1 VRLPRLLVG
10 AAASGSGKTSLV
22 VGLLEALRRR
32 GIDVRPFKA
41 GPDFLDPALHAAVL
55 GRPSRNLDLRLMGEA
70 GIMACL
76 GRAGGGGDLALVEGA
91 MGYYDGEPRSSADL
105 ARFIGAPSVLVLD
118 ARASA
123 ESSAATALGFARY
136 RRRSRIAG
144 FVADRISSERHYGL
158 VRRAVEARTGLP
170 MLGYLPEDEALAL
183 PARRLGLV
191 SPEENAGF
199 ARAVRALGDA
209 VSARV
214 DLDALLAVASN
225 APELPDPPC
234 SLPASAPDLVRI
246 AVARDEAFSFY
257 YEDNFDILRKLGA
270 ELAFFSPL
278 GDSALPEGASALY
291 LGGGYPELHLEE
303 IGDNRAMRDSVKA
316 ARDAGMPIYAEC
328 GGYLYLLE
336 AMEDSDG
343 TVRPGLGLA
352 PGIARSG
359 GRLAALG
366 YREGRTLG
374 VSPLGRSG
382 CRLRGHV
389 FHYYR
394 VEGGGRAPAI
404 ELARPGGEE
413 RGAEGF
419 LDGRLF
425 ASFLHV
431 HFAANPSAAKSFVA
445 EARRYARGREAAGAR

>member
-1 VRLPRLLVG
+1 MRLPRLLVG

-32 GIDVRPFKA
+32 GLDVRPFKA

-55 GRPSRNLDLRLMGEA
+55 GHPSRNLDLRLMGAA
-70 GIMACL
+70 GTLACL
-76 GRAGGGGDLALVEGA
+76 GRAGGGGGLALVEGV
-91 MGYYDGEPRSSADL
+91 MGYYDGDPRSSADL

-136 RRRSRIAG
+136 RRRSGIAG
-144 FVADRISSERHYGL
+144 FVADRVSSDRHYGL
-158 VRRAVEARTGLP
+158 VRKAVEARTGLP
-170 MLGYLPEDEALAL
+170 MFGYLPEDEVLAL

-199 ARAVRALGDA
+199 AAAVRALGDA
-209 VSARV
+209 VSERV
-214 DLDALLAVASN
+214 DLDALLAVAAS
-225 APELPDPPC
+225 APEFPEPPC
-234 SLPASAPDLVRI
+234 PLPASAPAPVRI

-257 YEDNFDILRKLGA
+257 YEDNFDILRELGA

-278 GDSALPEGASALY
+278 RDSALPEGASALY
-291 LGGGYPELHLEE
+291 LGGGYPELHLDE
-303 IGDNRAMRDSVKA
+303 IGCNGAMHASIRA

-336 AMEDSDG
+336 AVEDSDG
-343 TVRPGLGLA
+343 ALHPGLGLA
-352 PGIARSG
+352 PGVARSG

-366 YREGRTLG
+366 YREGRTLAA
-374 VSPLGRSG
+374 SPLGRSG
-382 CRLRGHV
+382 SRLRGHV

-394 VEGGGRAPAI
+394 VEGGDRAPSI

-413 RGAEGF
+413 RRAEGF

-425 ASFLHV
+425 ASFLHL
-431 HFAANPSAAKSFVA
+431 HFAANPSAARSFVT
-445 EARRYARGREAAGAR
+445 EARRYARGREAGCAR

>member
-1 VRLPRLLVG
+1 MRLPRLLVG

-22 VGLLEALRRR
+22 VGLLEAFGRR
-32 GIDVRPFKA
+32 GLDLRPFKA

-55 GRPSRNLDLRLMGEA
+55 GRPSRNLDLRLMGAA
-70 GIMACL
+70 GTMACL
-76 GRAGGGGDLALVEGA
+76 GRAGGGGDLALVEGV

-105 ARFIGAPSVLVLD
+105 ARFVGAPSVLVLD

-136 RRRSRIAG
+136 RRRSGIAG
-144 FVADRISSERHYGL
+144 FVADRISSERHYDL

-170 MLGYLPEDEALAL
+170 MFGYLPEDQALAL

-199 ARAVRALGDA
+199 AAAVRALGDA
-209 VSARV
+209 VSERV
-214 DLDALLAVASN
+214 DLDALLAAAAA
-225 APELPDPPC
+225 APELPDPPYPR
-234 SLPASAPDLVRI
+234 PASAPAPVRI

-257 YEDNFDILRKLGA
+257 YEDNFEILRDLGA

-278 GDSALPEGASALY
+278 HDSALPEGTSTLY
-291 LGGGYPELHLEE
+291 IGGGYPELHLDE
-303 IGDNRAMRDSVKA
+303 IAGNGAMRDSIKS

-336 AMEDSDG
+336 AVETSDG
-343 TVRPGLGLA
+343 TLRPGLGLA
-352 PGIARSG
+352 PGVARPG

-374 VSPLGRSG
+374 PSPLGRSG

-394 VEGGGRAPAI
+394 VENGGRASSI
-404 ELARPGGEE
+404 ELARPGGGE
-413 RGAEGF
+413 RCAEGY

-425 ASFLHV
+425 ASFLHI
-431 HFAANPSAAKSFVA
+431 HFAANPSAARSFVA
-445 EARRYARGREAAGAR
+445 AARRYARGREADRAR